1 MNFVDRCREL
11 HDVFVHFHQA
21 NTHVVPF
28 MCRFMATADEM
39 SSYNAPRWWE
49 LHCFAFPPNSLWH
62 GPGCPIIGSETWIN
76 MESSCQSLEMV
87 STRNESPYF
96 SKTWLAKKDSFVQ
109 RLFYCP
115 WAKGKTSFKKQK
127 TCLSTMQYLCTK
139 MMIVFTTIQI
149 PLEKHP
155 LECMKHKTC
164 TANRGTSYK
173 GQSIVRS
180 LPLLANSTQSLTFFD
195 PEAAGV
201 ENGKAQK

>member
-1 MNFVDRCREL
+1 MLCRSCAVSWPRRTKWAATTPLVDESFTASL
-11 HDVFVHFHQA
+11 FHQIHFGMDLGA
-21 NTHVVPF
+21 
-28 MCRFMATADEM
+28 
-39 SSYNAPRWWE
+39 
-49 LHCFAFPPNSLWH
+49 
-62 GPGCPIIGSETWIN
+62 
-76 MESSCQSLEMV
+76 QSLEVKHGSTWKVLV
-87 STRNESPYF
+87 SLLKWFLQGTSRLTSQKRGWPKRTVLF
-96 SKTWLAKKDSFVQ
+96 SDSFTAHG
-109 RLFYCP
+109 RRE
-115 WAKGKTSFKKQK
+115 KQALKNKK